1 MFPLSWGLCFILSS
15 DEDTKFLGAEA
26 TGAEGHSWYYPDLD
40 ELIQSR
46 MRSRKGRKI
55 RPRSKILIAIL
66 EACRTPSVEH
76 WIMIK
81 ARLGYE
87 TFWTHMNRLLDE
99 GKMICS
105 FVGDQRYGGGKSKAY
120 YSITKDGLSMLDEL
134 RHDEE

>member
-1 MFPLSWGLCFILSS
+1 MEQSESQENKTSPIPKVEYNGQSS
-15 DEDTKFLGAEA
+15 TFDA
-26 TGAEGHSWYYPDLD
+26 
-40 ELIQSR
+40 LIQRR

-87 TFWTHMNRLLDE
+87 TFWMHVNRLLEE
-99 GKMICS
+99 GKMIT
-105 FVGDQRYGGGKSKAY
+105 FFGDQKQGEKSKTY
-120 YSITKDGLSMLDEL
+120 YSITEDGLTMLDRL
-134 RHDEE
+134 REKQD